1 MVCIDSYVHLTPSL
15 YIACA
20 EVGTTRDEETM
31 TAIFARMRA
40 VAENVR
46 GLRCAGSCA
55 CNMCG
60 VAMGRLDAFWE
71 IGFGGCWDVAAGEH
85 QSGVRLVTALDLV
98 SSASSS

>member
-1 MVCIDSYVHLTPSL
+1 MHCTLSL
-15 YIACA
+15 FIACA

-31 TAIFARMRA
+31 AAIFARMRV

-85 QSGVRLVTALDLV
+85 RSAATGVRLVTALDLV